1 MKEIDLKTLC
11 IAIQAVQDRIESLA
25 SELDENGNTD
35 YQQNIQIDLY
45 DHDMAAD
52 VLKDLYIEKQKGVI
66 NFPSYDQ
73 LVKR

>member
-1 MKEIDLKTLC
+1 MKESDRKTLC
-11 IAIQAVQDRIESLA
+11 IAIQAVQDRIVSLA

-45 DHDMAAD
+45 DHEMAAD
-52 VLKDLYIEKQKGVI
+52 VLKEMYIEKQKGVI
-66 NFPSYDQ
+66 NFPSYDR